1 MTYLRN
7 SLLRTFKT
15 ASKQSARLR
24 TKSLTQSAKINYFLT
39 VLSSSRISRP
49 EWNHFNLLPV
59 TVPTGS
65 VGVALSGMSS
75 VMLRSVKQKC
85 VDVADSGLQRSDSQ
99 TVPLSLLWLPRS
111 SMQTHHCNK
120 LLFPGERSDTCL
132 LFQLKKIKLLIW
144 SEELK
149 YCLF

>member
-1 MTYLRN
+1 MTYPRN

-24 TKSLTQSAKINYFLT
+24 TKSLTQSAKI
-39 VLSSSRISRP
+39 SSSRISRP
-49 EWNHFNLLPV
+49 EWNHFNQLPV

-65 VGVALSGMSS
+65 VGVAISGMSS
-75 VMLRSVKQKC
+75 VTLRSVKQKC

-99 TVPLSLLWLPRS
+99 TAPLSLLWLPRS
-111 SMQTHHCNK
+111 SMQTHHYNK
-120 LLFPGERSDTCL
+120 LLFPGERLHTSL
-132 LFQLKKIKLLIW
+132 LFQRKKIKLLIW